1 MTGRFPLWYLAIA
14 LASCSSSGTATH
26 VNNTA
31 STGSDSGS
39 EAGAG
44 ADTWTSYAQGF
55 FTMYCTS
62 CHDAEDPTGRNF
74 MVQTNVENE
83 KLVIRCGVAVAQDP
97 GWSCG
102 ASPTPKQFP
111 IGSGPK
117 PSDADRTR
125 LVAWITGG
133 AP

>member
-1 MTGRFPLWYLAIA
+1 VTGRLPLWYLAIA

-26 VNNTA
+26 VNTTT
-31 STGSDSGS
+31 STGDDSGS
-39 EAGAG
+39 EAG

-55 FTMYCTS
+55 FVTYCTS
-62 CHDAEDPTGRNF
+62 CHDAGDATGRNF
-74 MVQTNVENE
+74 MVQAKVENE

-97 GWSCG
+97 SWSCG